1 MTDKNKRKY
10 GYGIMIKNEALYE
23 KIVLCRDF
31 AREPKDS
38 WSARKKVKKIFR
50 ENQCA
55 GFDTKIYEKIL
66 LNYAIVNPGNAV
78 ITAQSLFQDKIE
90 TRKETTFTN
99 PQSPIL
105 ICAVKNDLKRIQKS
119 LEHHRKIGVENF
131 IFIDNN
137 SDDGTYEWLMEQDV
151 NVLWT
156 DAKYCSAARCAW
168 LMQVFEKWGYD
179 RWYLILD
186 SDELFVYPD
195 CETRKVNDLISYME
209 KNHKTRMLTFMLDM
223 YAKYNLS
230 EIDELS
236 DWSLE
241 DYRYFDSDTYMLSKN
256 LHYYKV
262 TGGPRDRVLG
272 AENKDGITMIQNK
285 YPLVYLKRGEIYRYH
300 YVYPFYHNFD
310 TECIGALLHYKFL
323 PGDLKKYQKIASDG
337 NYANGSQFYKDS
349 MKQIQ
354 ENPELN
360 FWYDGTVEYRTSK
373 DLEKVNV
380 IKKIKL

>member
-1 MTDKNKRKY
+1 
-10 GYGIMIKNEALYE
+10 MIKNEALYE
-23 KIVLCRDF
+23 KMVLWRDF
-31 AREPKDS
+31 ARFPKDS
-38 WSARKKVKKIFR
+38 RDARKKVKKIFR
-50 ENQCA
+50 ENQSEDL
-55 GFDTKIYEKIL
+55 DTKAYEKL
-66 LNYAIVNPGNAV
+66 LLKYAIVNPSNAV
-78 ITAQSLFQDKIE
+78 ITAKSLFQDKIE
-90 TRKETTFTN
+90 TRKEIAFTN
-99 PQSPIL
+99 PQSPIF

-186 SDELFVYPD
+186 SDELFVYPG
-195 CETRKVNDLISYME
+195 CETRKVNELVSYME

-223 YAKYNLS
+223 YAKYRLS

-236 DWSLE
+236 DWAIE
-241 DYRYFDSDTYMLSKN
+241 DYRYFDSDTYVLSKN

-272 AENKDGITMIQNK
+272 AENKGGITMIQNK

-310 TECIGALLHYKFL
+310 TKCIGALLHYKFL
-323 PGDLKKYQKIASDG
+323 PGDLMKYRKIANDG
-337 NYANGSQFYKDS
+337 NYANGSQFYKQS
-349 MKQIQ
+349 INII
-354 ENPELN
+354 ENE
-360 FWYDGTVEYRTSK
+360 
-373 DLEKVNV
+373 
-380 IKKIKL
+380 KKISFYTSRSEEYQNSSSLNKINIISDIQW